1 MTSVFFGRKAG
12 EHLRD
17 TTLRPVERIDLNQIR
32 ENAMDMRL
40 SAKVLL
46 VDDEEDFIQLLSQ
59 RLEAR
64 GMKVVAVTS
73 GEQAVAMVGKRSFDV
88 AVIDLSMPGID
99 GIETLKQIKEKKPDI
114 EVLMLTGHATVT
126 SGIEAMKHGA
136 GDFLQK
142 PVEITELLDKI
153 NAARESRLAV
163 LERKADAAVKDILK
177 TRSW

>member
-1 MTSVFFGRKAG
+1 
-12 EHLRD
+12 
-17 TTLRPVERIDLNQIR
+17 
-32 ENAMDMRL
+32 MDMHL

-46 VDDEEDFIQLLSQ
+46 VDDEEDFIELLSR
-59 RLEAR
+59 RLETR
-64 GMKVVAVTS
+64 GVKVLAVTS
-73 GEQAVAMVGKRSFDV
+73 GEQAVKAVEKRDFDV

-126 SGIEAMKHGA
+126 SGIEAMKLGA

-142 PVEITELLDKI
+142 PVDITELLDKI
-153 NAARESRLAV
+153 NAARESRWAAQ
-163 LERKADAAVKDILK
+163 RQRADAAVKNILK